1 MDRLR
6 LGYRVCD
13 LWDQQI
19 GSVTAL
25 SSCCFE
31 VTKRTD
37 GLPVR
42 VTQDA
47 LFTVE
52 DERVTLVCGLDGL
65 ERYLCPEEEHLPQT
79 LET

>member
-1 MDRLR
+1 VDRLR
-6 LGYRVCD
+6 IGYRVCN
-13 LWDQQI
+13 LRDQGI

-31 VTKRTD
+31 ITKRD

-42 VTQDA
+42 LTQDA

-52 DERVTLVCGLDGL
+52 NERVTLVCGLDGL
-65 ERYLCPEEEHLPQT
+65 ERYLCPEEEHLPQVPT
-79 LET
+79 Q